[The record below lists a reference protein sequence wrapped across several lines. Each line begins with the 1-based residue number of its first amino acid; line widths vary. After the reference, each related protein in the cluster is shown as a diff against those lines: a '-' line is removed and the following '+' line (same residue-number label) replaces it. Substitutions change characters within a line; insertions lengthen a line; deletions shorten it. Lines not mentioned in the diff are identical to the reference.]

1 MNETEN
7 PLDNLIHQLRERA
20 KELNCMYEVQELLS
34 TPEIT
39 IEEVCQGII
48 RALPPGW
55 QYPDVCGGQIV
66 FGSKAY
72 QTPLFEES
80 PWVQSATIYIQ
91 DQDVGKISVCYTEER
106 PASDEGPFLKEER
119 KLINTIAE
127 QFGFFL
133 LHQQLRQVFQEQL
146 EEGERK
152 SDWGVI
158 LDMLKATDSGLLM
171 RISSKMVNYLYWHE
185 VKEAEEMLKVISPVF
200 HEGSE
205 AFGENR
211 PYKQQ
216 PETDLLSISDKVFT
230 LASQHLSQS
239 AILEN
244 IQRWIK
250 EDRSA
255 FLVDI
260 LANPGSSLGDISSAI
275 ERFHLLAPQGIEL
288 TAPREKWFRTSL
300 IRRVLS
306 DHPWFIEVAKN
317 YININDFSGFMHRAI
332 FPAGSHGKLGGK
344 SSGLFLAAQIL
355 NQSRRDQELLR
366 VVKTPKTWY
375 LTSDGIFYFIGY
387 NNLEDIIEQKYK
399 DLVQVRQE
407 YPYVLAL
414 FKNSPLPPEIIKGLS
429 LALDDFGDVPL
440 IVRSSSLLEDQ
451 VGAAFAGKY
460 KSLFI
465 ANKGTKEERLEALMD
480 AIVEVYGSMFSPDPI
495 EYRYENGLVDYHE
508 EMGIM
513 IQEVVGTQVGHYY
526 MPAYAGVAFS
536 NNNFRWSSRIRREDG
551 LVRLVPGLGTR
562 AVDRLSDDYPV
573 LVAPGNPKLPVNV
586 SLDEIVRYSP
596 KKIDLINLETKSFE
610 TVEIRT
616 LLKKYGQEYPLINR
630 LISIL
635 QPDHLHIPSG
645 LGVDFDHDECVVTF
659 EGLISQTPFMKQ
671 LEAILKTLQEALGYP
686 VDIEFAH
693 DGVDFYLLQCRAQ
706 SYGEDS
712 LPAEIPRGIPSEEII
727 FTANRFI
734 TNGNVLDITHI
745 VYVDPYKYSEL
756 ESQQDLAA
764 VGRVVGRLNKILP
777 RRQFILMGPGR
788 WGCRGDI
795 KLGVSVTYSDI
806 NNTAM
811 LIEIA
816 RKQRDYTP
824 DPSFGTHFFQD
835 LVEAS
840 IRYLPLYPDDRGI
853 IFNEQFLTIAKSIL
867 PEMLPDF
874 ANLTDV
880 IRVIDIPAVTEGRV
894 LQVMMNADTEQ
905 ALARL
910 TLPSKVIELEAKK
923 AKGNVYR
930 EVTDIHW
937 RWRLQ
942 AAESIAGLIDPD
954 KFGITGIYIFGSVNN
969 ATAGPESDIDLL
981 VHFQGTEIQR
991 EDLLLWLDG
1000 WNCSLSELNY
1010 QRTGYKISTLLDVHL
1025 VTDEDVHNRSSFAS
1039 KIGAISDAAR
1049 PLTMGKR
1056 RKKNGH

>member
-1 MNETEN
+1 MAETEN

-20 KELNCMYEVQELLS
+20 KELNCMYGVQELLS
-34 TPEIT
+34 TPEIST
-39 IEEVCQGII
+39 EGVCQGII
-48 RALPPGW
+48 QALPPGW
-55 QYPDVCGGQIV
+55 QYPDVCGAQIILDN
-66 FGSKAY
+66 KTY
-72 QTPLFEES
+72 QTPLYQES
-80 PWVQSATIYIQ
+80 PWVQSANIYIQ
-91 DQDVGKISVCYTEER
+91 DQEVGKINVCYTEER

-119 KLINTIAE
+119 KLINTIAD

-146 EEGERK
+146 AEEERK

-158 LDMLKATDSGLLM
+158 LEMLKRTDTGLLM
-171 RISSKMVNYLYWHE
+171 RISSKMVNYLFWHD
-185 VKEAEEMLKVISPVF
+185 VKEAEDLLKQISPVF
-200 HEGSE
+200 HED
-205 AFGENR
+205 GEVFSGNQ
-211 PYKQQ
+211 PYKQGS
-216 PETDLLSISDKVFT
+216 ETDLQMISDKIFT

-239 AILEN
+239 AILES

-255 FLVDI
+255 FLVDV
-260 LANPGSSLGDISSAI
+260 LVNPGSSLADISAAI

-288 TAPREKWFRTSL
+288 TPPREKWFRTSL

-306 DHPWFIEVAKN
+306 DQPWFIEVAKD
-317 YININDFSGFMHRAI
+317 YITINDFSGFMHRVI

-344 SSGLFLAAQIL
+344 SSGLFLAMQIL
-355 NQSRRDQELLR
+355 KQSHRDQDLLQ

-375 LTSDGIFYFIGY
+375 LTSDAIFYFIGY

-407 YPYVLAL
+407 YPYVLGL

-451 VGAAFAGKY
+451 TGAAFAGKY

-465 ANKGTKEERLEALMD
+465 ANKGTKDERLQALMD
-480 AIVEVYGSMFSPDPI
+480 AITEVYGSMFSPDPI

-508 EMGIM
+508 EMGIL
-513 IQEVVGTQVGHYY
+513 IQEVVGTRVGHYY

-536 NNNFRWSSRIRREDG
+536 NNNYRWSSRIRREDG

-573 LVAPGNPKLPVNV
+573 LVAPGKPKLPVNV
-586 SLDEIVRYSP
+586 TLDEIIRYSP
-596 KKIDLINLETKSFE
+596 KKIDLINLKTKSFE
-610 TVEIRT
+610 TKEIRT
-616 LLKKYGQEYPLINR
+616 LLKEHGREFAIANR
-630 LISIL
+630 LFSIL
-635 QPDHLHIPSG
+635 KQDHLQVPST
-645 LGVDFDHDECVVTF
+645 LGIDFDHDECIVTF
-659 EGLISQTPFMKQ
+659 EGLVSQTPFLKQ
-671 LEAILKTLQEALGYP
+671 LQAIMRNLQEALGYP

-706 SYGEDS
+706 SGREDS
-712 LPAEIPRGIPSEEII
+712 VPAEIPIGIPKEELI

-734 TNGNVLDITHI
+734 TNGNVADITHI
-745 VYVDPYKYSEL
+745 VYVDPFKYSEL
-756 ESQQDLAA
+756 DKQEDLAT
-764 VGRVVGRLNKILP
+764 VGRIVGRLNKILP

-795 KLGVSVTYSDI
+795 KLGVNVTYSDI

-811 LIEIA
+811 LVEIA

-835 LVEAS
+835 LVESS

-853 IFNEQFLTIAKSIL
+853 IFNEQFLTSSKSIF
-867 PEMLPDF
+867 PEMLPDYPGF
-874 ANLTDV
+874 TEV
-880 IRVIDIPAVTEGRV
+880 IKVIDIPAVADGRV
-894 LQVMMNADTEQ
+894 LQVMMNADKEQ
-905 ALARL
+905 ALGRL
-910 TLPSKVIELEAKK
+910 TLPSKVLELEVKK
-923 AKGNVYR
+923 TKERVYR

-942 AAESIAGLIDPD
+942 VAESIAELINTNR
-954 KFGITGIYIFGSVNN
+954 FGIKTIYIFGSVNN

-981 VHFQGTEIQR
+981 IHFQGSEAQR

-1000 WNCSLSELNY
+1000 WNEALSEMNY
-1010 QRTGYKISTLLDVHL
+1010 QRTGYKVSALLDVHL
-1025 VTDEDVHNRSSFAS
+1025 VTDEEVRNRTGFAS
-1039 KIGAISDAAR
+1039 RIGAISDAAR
-1049 PLTMGKR
+1049 PLALGKQ
-1056 RKKNGH
+1056 RKKNDH